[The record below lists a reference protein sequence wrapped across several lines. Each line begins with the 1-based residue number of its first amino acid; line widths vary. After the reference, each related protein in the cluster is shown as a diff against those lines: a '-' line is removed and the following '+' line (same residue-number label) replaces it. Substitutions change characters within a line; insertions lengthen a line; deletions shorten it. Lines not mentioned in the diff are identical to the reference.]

1 MADSFEFLQMVKSST
16 KVTTP
21 VIMNQDAIVK
31 PAGKPVGIH
40 LFVMVHGFQGNHN
53 DLRGLKNRIALRHPD
68 AMFLLSTSNED
79 RTEEDVME
87 SGERLAKEVR

>member
-1 MADSFEFLQMVKSST
+1 
-16 KVTTP
+16 
-21 VIMNQDAIVK
+21 
-31 PAGKPVGIH
+31 
-40 LFVMVHGFQGNHN
+40 MVHGFQGNHN

-87 SGERLAKEVR
+87 SGERLAKEVK